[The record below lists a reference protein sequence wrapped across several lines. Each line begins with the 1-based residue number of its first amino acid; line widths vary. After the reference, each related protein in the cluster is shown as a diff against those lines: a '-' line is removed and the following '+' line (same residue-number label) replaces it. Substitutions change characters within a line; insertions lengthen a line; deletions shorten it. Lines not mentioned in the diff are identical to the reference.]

1 MKKYSLANYS
11 FKIGVIAF
19 SLKIILVGAF
29 IFFFSKQISNTQIMI
44 NLTHAVSVLALI
56 GLLLSVAA
64 AINKQWG
71 WRLFVGFF
79 LNLIAVVIYPLVYT
93 V

>member
-1 MKKYSLANYS
+1 MKKYSLANNS

-19 SLKIILVGAF
+19 SLKIILVGTF
-29 IFFFSKQISNTQIMI
+29 ILFFSKQISSTQIII

-56 GLLLSVAA
+56 GLLLSVVA

-71 WRLFVGFF
+71 WRLFAGFI
-79 LNLIAVVIYPLVYT
+79 LNLIAIVIYPLVYT